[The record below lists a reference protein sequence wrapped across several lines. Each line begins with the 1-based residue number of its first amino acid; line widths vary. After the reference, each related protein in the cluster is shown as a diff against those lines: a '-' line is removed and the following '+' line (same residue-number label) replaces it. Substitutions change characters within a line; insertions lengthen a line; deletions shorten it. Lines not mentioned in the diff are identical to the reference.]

1 MAVLTEEQTMLRD
14 SALEWG
20 RERAPVDALR
30 AQRDAGAG
38 VGFDPAL
45 WREMSQMGWAGVLA
59 PETAGG
65 SALDLTAMGVVLEAL
80 GRTLAASPLLSSA
93 VIGVTALARAGDAA
107 QQARWLAPLAAGE
120 AVLALALEEGPR
132 HDPLATALP
141 ARREGEGEGWVLDG
155 AKTFVL
161 DGMEAD
167 VLLVAARTG
176 GAPGSAEGI
185 TLFLAPADA
194 PGVSRTR
201 LELIDSRGAA
211 AVRFDGVR
219 LEAEAAL
226 GEADG
231 GADLLDAVLDRARAA
246 LAAEMLGQATAA
258 FEQTLDYLKARTQF
272 GQLIGGFQALQHR
285 AAKMFTAL
293 ELTRSAVEKALAALQ
308 DDRPDG
314 SASAS
319 LAKAL
324 AGETLHLV
332 SNEMVQMFGGIGMT
346 DAADAGLYLKRARV
360 AEAAFGGQAF
370 HRDRY
375 ARLHGF

>member
-45 WREMSQMGWAGVLA
+45 WREMGQMGWAGVLA

-141 ARREGEGEGWVLDG
+141 ARREGEGWVLDG

-185 TLFLAPADA
+185 TLFLVPADA